1 MDPIS
6 NMTTRNILIT
16 GATGKQGG
24 GAIKALLAHPPPF
37 EFRILALTRKSTS
50 KAAQALAA
58 NPKIEVIEGDLHHPG
73 AIFTKA
79 GGVGAVW
86 GVFCVTIPSMKKEVE
101 NTEMKQGKDL
111 IDAAVAHDVKHFVY
125 TSVDRGGPDKSD
137 FNATDVPHFVS
148 KASFIMRPRTR
159 VKKKLTS
166 ASIGSRNTLLR
177 KPEAQA

>member
-148 KASFIMRPRTR
+148 KVSFIMRPRTR
-159 VKKKLTS
+159 VEKKLTS
-166 ASIGSRNTLLR
+166 SSIGSRNTLLR
-177 KPEAQA
+177 KPEALA